1 MWVTKLDVVF
11 TEPDINAVQ
20 CLQEAFTFPQ
30 DSRGMMKWDNTE
42 DIVIVFRSLSKKQCH
57 KWNLESC
64 VRWFINVRACC
75 ILHKPT
81 NCFHWNIGTLKK
93 LKLRYY
99 GNVKASCT
107 NHNTT
112 TYYVY
117 WRTTTTIN
125 PIIIRPHCMF
135 TDRRQQRQPNHNTTT
150 YCVYW

>member
-1 MWVTKLDVVF
+1 MRYLCFGLYEIFLNLMGIRMTFINRNKIYNYDLQCTFMWVTKLDVVF

-30 DSRGMMKWDNTE
+30 ESRGMMKWDNTE

-81 NCFHWNIGTLKK
+81 NCFHWNFETLQI

-99 GNVKASCT
+99 LFEYQIFEAII
-107 NHNTT
+107 NT
-112 TYYVY
+112 
-117 WRTTTTIN
+117 
-125 PIIIRPHCMF
+125 
-135 TDRRQQRQPNHNTTT
+135 
-150 YCVYW
+150 